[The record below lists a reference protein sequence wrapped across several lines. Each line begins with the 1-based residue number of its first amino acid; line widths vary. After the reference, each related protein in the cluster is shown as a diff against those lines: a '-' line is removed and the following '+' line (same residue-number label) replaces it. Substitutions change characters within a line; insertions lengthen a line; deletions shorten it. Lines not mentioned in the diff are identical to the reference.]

1 MFFSEAERAFYED
14 VREKKKVASGVHS
27 KTGKKGYVGKM
38 LFPTDIMSRKDK
50 YNYRKAGKIVS
61 SNLYEKIISIAEF
74 NELEEFE
81 KRNMLAYWRNVYTS
95 KEIKTGMKVSSATY
109 YRIVNE
115 LGLPVAPRNN
125 KRRKAKINTVAI
137 EPKEAAP
144 VAAQIAA
151 PAEPVQEVMVN
162 GIHFIYS
169 GNFSAEHIQNQILKF
184 ASILDGEEDEFYIE
198 FKLMQKSKS
207 K

>member
-14 VREKKKVASGVHS
+14 VREKKKAASGVHS

-125 KRRKAKINTVAI
+125 KRRKAKVNTVTI
-137 EPKEAAP
+137 EPKAVAP
-144 VAAQIAA
+144 VAAPVAA

-162 GIHFIYS
+162 GIHFVYS